1 MITDI
6 ERALNDRRITQ
17 TVIEHRTKEYWV
29 FRDQEEKS
37 LLFMPTKKSFDGLV
51 ACYKAAYQFGF
62 NGIDCGRWESF
73 EIKQMV
79 DNNHKIQYPCICMYP
94 SDKIFET
101 HE

>member
-6 ERALNDRRITQ
+6 ERALNDRCITQ
-17 TVIEHRTKEYWV
+17 TIIEYRTKDYWV

-51 ACYKAAYQFGF
+51 ACYKAAYQFGY
-62 NGIDCGRWESF
+62 NGIDSDKWDSF

-79 DNNHKIQYPCICMYP
+79 DNQEKMQYPCVYMYP
-94 SDKIFET
+94 GNKIVGT